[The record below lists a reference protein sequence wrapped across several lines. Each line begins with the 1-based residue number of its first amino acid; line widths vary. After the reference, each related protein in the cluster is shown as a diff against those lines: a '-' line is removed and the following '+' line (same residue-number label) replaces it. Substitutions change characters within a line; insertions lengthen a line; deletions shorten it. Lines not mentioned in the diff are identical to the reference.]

1 MKNKYFLFASM
12 VAILIIVPN
21 VSFAYN
27 SYGRE
32 SQTPMGLIIFLSLI
46 FGILGLCLLIKIW
59 GMTNDIKTIKKKIL
73 DEELADLKP
82 IEGEMQYRWLRRNM
96 LAGKVDYVK
105 LRLVDNF
112 AKDVERN
119 FNAQKD
125 IDKKEKIT
133 QSIRPLVEKLQKQF
147 DKIGEPIPPYIAKME
162 TYNDYFNMFEAEDFK

>member
-112 AKDVERN
+112 AKDVEST
-119 FNAQKD
+119 FK
-125 IDKKEKIT
+125 KIT
-133 QSIRPLVEKLQKQF
+133 GTNDEKMNQSIKPHVDKLQKQF
-147 DKIGEPIPPYIAKME
+147 DKIGENIPNYISKM
-162 TYNDYFNMFEAEDFK
+162 TTFNDYFNMFESEDFK